1 MIEGL
6 KHKKIELMKTKDN
19 LIEKSIHNNVLL
31 ETENKLGK
39 IENELEEEEDKVK
52 KFEEQCL

>member
-1 MIEGL
+1 
-6 KHKKIELMKTKDN
+6 MKTKDN